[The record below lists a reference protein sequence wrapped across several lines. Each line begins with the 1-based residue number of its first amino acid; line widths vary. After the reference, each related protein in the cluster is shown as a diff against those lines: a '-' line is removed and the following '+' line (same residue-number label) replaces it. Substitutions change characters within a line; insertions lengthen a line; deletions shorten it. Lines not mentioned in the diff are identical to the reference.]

1 MSKRKRRTYSEA
13 FKKQMVDLYHSGKS
27 RQELIREYE
36 LTPSA
41 FDKWLLQQRTSGSF
55 KEKDNLTPEQV
66 ELKELRKQNKQLEME
81 NDILKQAT
89 LIFGRKFQVIHMNCH
104 KYAISAMCRALNISR
119 STYYYEVK
127 ENSSEA
133 ALEMAVVNEFY
144 NSRQNYGTRKLK
156 AVLKP
161 LGFVVSRKRISR
173 MMKKFNLISN
183 YTKAH
188 YKKKRAAVNSS
199 LISNV
204 LNRNFNQEQPLK
216 VVITDLTYIRVG
228 SKWHYICLIVDLFN
242 REIIGHS
249 SGPHKNAAL
258 VKQAFSTIQR
268 PLSKICL
275 FHTDRGN
282 EFDNRMIDQLL
293 AGFGIQRSLSTKGCP
308 YDNAVAESTYKALKV
323 EFVYPNTFNSQQQL
337 SAELSHY
344 VHWWNCLRVHGTL
357 RYQTPV
363 SYRLAKQPEGCL
375 K

>member
-1 MSKRKRRTYSEA
+1 
-13 FKKQMVDLYHSGKS
+13 
-27 RQELIREYE
+27 
-36 LTPSA
+36 
-41 FDKWLLQQRTSGSF
+41 
-55 KEKDNLTPEQV
+55 
-66 ELKELRKQNKQLEME
+66 
-81 NDILKQAT
+81 
-89 LIFGRKFQVIHMNCH
+89 MNHH
-104 KYAISAMCRALNISR
+104 KYAISAMFRALNISR

-127 ENSSEA
+127 EHTSEA
-133 ALEMAVVNEFY
+133 ELEMAVVNEFY

-161 LGFVVSRKRISR
+161 LGFAVPRKRISR
-173 MMKKFNLISN
+173 LMKKFNLVSN

-188 YKKKRAAVNSS
+188 YKKKRSAVNSS
-199 LISNV
+199 LTSNV

-216 VVITDLTYIRVG
+216 VVITDLTYVHVG
-228 SKWHYICLIVDLFN
+228 FKWHYICLIVDLFN
-242 REIIGHS
+242 REIIRHS

-282 EFDNRMIDQLL
+282 EFDNQMIGQLL
-293 AGFGIQRSLSTKGCP
+293 AGFGIQRSLSAKGCP

-323 EFVYPNTFNSQQQL
+323 EFVYPNTFNSQRQL
-337 SAELSHY
+337 STELSHY

-357 RYQTPV
+357 RYQTPI
-363 SYRLAKQPEGCL
+363 SYRLNRQPEGCL